1 MNARLLLPAAASI
14 VVLATLAAADPGNGN
29 GLAKGHDKQRQR
41 PQPVDL
47 DWKRDAK
54 ATRGPKDEAP
64 EPSTPAVPEDIKIIV
79 VVQGA
84 PRVAVPRGT
93 ATDAIP
99 DRAARAAD
107 EMASEAVRVWG
118 FRQCWRAGF
127 AQGMDRAMSD
137 PRVAASE
144 HAEGLRYGH
153 LDPRALFTGQQL
165 AQDDAGDQAEQAA
178 EGRVRDQ
185 FMDLSRMP
193 QRDREPA
200 FRPSAPA

>member
-1 MNARLLLPAAASI
+1 MAVLRSLAMNARTLFPVASI

-41 PQPVDL
+41 PAPVDL

-54 ATRGPKDEAP
+54 VRGPKAEAP
-64 EPSTPAVPEDIKIIV
+64 APSTPAVPEDIKV
-79 VVQGA
+79 VVVVTPRT
-84 PRVAVPRGT
+84 PRVAVPKGPV
-93 ATDAIP
+93 TDSIP

-118 FRQCWRAGF
+118 FRQYWRAGF
-127 AQGMDRAMSD
+127 AQGVDQAMHD

-153 LDPRALFTGQQL
+153 FDPRALL
-165 AQDDAGDQAEQAA
+165 
-178 EGRVRDQ
+178 
-185 FMDLSRMP
+185 
-193 QRDREPA
+193 
-200 FRPSAPA
+200 